1 MSHGTSVAE
10 RAILLLDRFLGGAM
24 TFVWTSTSTL
34 HHRDAKPLS
43 PKRQQPPPEEDYGG
57 GDICSLESS
66 PTEEDLLL
74 D

>member
-1 MSHGTSVAE
+1 MSHVTSVAE

-34 HHRDAKPLS
+34 HHRVS